1 MKTRTYILEAVCC
14 ALFLVFGATGPRA
27 QAQTPPVEAGRL
39 SGTLRSAYY
48 FEVMSP
54 GGILPDWD
62 RGYVIQHENKE
73 NYSPDTPMVAIYDA
87 TGTRVRQ
94 GRIWPEGA
102 GSVRVR
108 VTAAAQEGAILA
120 AGWAAMKDGSIQH
133 YVVKTDLAGNTV
145 QTLLTGS
152 FGTERMCEAPDGTIW
167 AVGRDVQDGKVQSES
182 GVLRHYSFAK
192 GLLHSYLPEI
202 TVEAVPPGSKG
213 PWFDPFHSYVR
224 CGKDKVYLYLAFTDE
239 YVEVDTAS
247 SELKRWKLDTTAVP
261 QEKASGFAVT
271 EDGRVYASFGPSW
284 MGGNIRGLYQ
294 IKAETENP
302 IARLLPIAGTIQ
314 VLEHGKQPP
323 AGTIILLWGADG
335 NQLVVWRTDEPNG
348 SLVSWVDVIHN

>member
-1 MKTRTYILEAVCC
+1 MKTRTYIFEAVCC
-14 ALFLVFGATGPRA
+14 AQFLVFSATGPRA
-27 QAQTPPVEAGRL
+27 QAQTLPVEAGHL

-54 GGILPDWD
+54 GSILPDWD
-62 RGYVIQHENKE
+62 RSYAIHHENEE
-73 NYSPDTPMVAIYDA
+73 NYSPDTPMVAMYDA

-94 GRIWPEGA
+94 GYIWPEGA

-108 VTAAAQEGAILA
+108 VTAATQEGAILA
-120 AGWAAMKDGSIQH
+120 AGRAAIRDGSIQH
-133 YVVKTDLAGNTV
+133 YIVETDLAGNTI

-152 FGTERMCEAPDGTIW
+152 FGTERMCEAPDGTVW
-167 AVGRDVQDGKVQSES
+167 AVGRDVQDEKVQRES
-182 GVLRHYSFAK
+182 GVLRQYSFAK

-213 PWFDPFHSYVR
+213 PWFDPFHTYVR

-239 YVEVDTAS
+239 YVEVDAAL
-247 SELKRWKLDTTAVP
+247 SELKRWKLDMTAVP
-261 QEKASGFAVT
+261 HERANGFAVT
-271 EDGRVYASFGPSW
+271 EDGRVYASFSPWTNS
-284 MGGNIRGLYQ
+284 GNIRGLYQ

-302 IARLLPIAGTIQ
+302 IARLLPVAGTIQ